1 MTNVE
6 KLEEVIKETFPDIF
20 ENEPS
25 FTVTIDFCNIIRCDD
40 RSCQECYLDRVSDGT
55 SYGFLEYKGPNNS
68 NNNSSNTKV
77 AITSGEISW

>member
-1 MTNVE
+1 MTNIE

-25 FTVTIDFCNIIRCDD
+25 FTVTTDFCNIIRCDD
-40 RSCQECYLDRVSDGT
+40 RPCDECYLNRADIGKPYERM
-55 SYGFLEYKGPNNS
+55 EYKRPNS
-68 NNNSSNTKV
+68 NNNSSNSTT